1 MGSQAHDFAMLTL
14 FSFHFYSV
22 QAPTTMSPASTTPN
36 PQTVNLDVP
45 FLDPDEQPTSGI
57 VTQQNTSS
65 PNFGTDLWKLNVVL
79 ALISCWVAMTLTGWG
94 TIEDYDDSRIANPQ
108 VGRVN
113 MAMIGVSQWMAILLY
128 IWTLVAPRLFP
139 DRDFSY

>member
-1 MGSQAHDFAMLTL
+1 
-14 FSFHFYSV
+14 
-22 QAPTTMSPASTTPN
+22 MSPASTTPN
-36 PQTVNLDVP
+36 PDTINLDVP

-57 VTQQNTSS
+57 VTEQNTSS

-94 TIEDYDDSRIANPQ
+94 TIEDLDESSHAANPQ

-113 MAMIGVSQWMAILLY
+113 MAMIGVSQWTAILLY

-139 DRDFSY
+139 NRDFSY

>member
-1 MGSQAHDFAMLTL
+1 VCVCCT
-14 FSFHFYSV
+14 YSV
-22 QAPTTMSPASTTPN
+22 QAPKTMSPASFTPN
-36 PQTVNLDVP
+36 AQTLNLDVP

-57 VTQQNTSS
+57 VVDAAS
-65 PNFGTDLWKLNVVL
+65 PRTGCGDDLWKLNVVL

-94 TIEDYDDSRIANPQ
+94 TLEGLDQDEHAANPQ
-108 VGRVN
+108 IGRVN

-139 DRDFSY
+139 DREFNY